1 MEEKTKNIVLNEI
14 ETIVKYLIEQSNN
27 NKINKGKLSFIE
39 TPKDSISQLLNETIN
54 NENKDLGIPNKISFE
69 HKQKFN
75 TISEN
80 QCHYFTKETSKESIF
95 EKNNVNSNR
104 NKNDDNGK
112 IKEKIIGDFFLECD
126 NNYIKDIRRK
136 HLNYFKKIYDE
147 MLKEWKNVK
156 VFHLFN
162 KKLISYYF
170 ITFCLRNEFELFINS
185 WNNKD
190 INKFFINQIY
200 LFISV
205 LYLNENCF
213 LNKTE
218 MRNFLN
224 AFEYSLQNFQMLNL
238 FTENDKI
245 NDKDKLT
252 FKTKNK
258 IILSLFQTVNTF
270 KLEYFHDIF
279 KLLDCI
285 KKNESL
291 LKIIKDIEQ
300 KSKSIQEYD

>member
-1 MEEKTKNIVLNEI
+1 
-14 ETIVKYLIEQSNN
+14 
-27 NKINKGKLSFIE
+27 
-39 TPKDSISQLLNETIN
+39 
-54 NENKDLGIPNKISFE
+54 
-69 HKQKFN
+69 
-75 TISEN
+75 
-80 QCHYFTKETSKESIF
+80 
-95 EKNNVNSNR
+95 
-104 NKNDDNGK
+104 
-112 IKEKIIGDFFLECD
+112 
-126 NNYIKDIRRK
+126 
-136 HLNYFKKIYDE
+136 

-170 ITFCLRNEFELFINS
+170 IKFCLRNEFELFINS

-200 LFISV
+200 LFISI
-205 LYLNENCF
+205 LFLDEHCF
-213 LNKTE
+213 LNKTT

-258 IILSLFQTVNTF
+258 IILSLFQIVNTS
-270 KLEYFHDIF
+270 KLEYFQDIF
-279 KLLDCI
+279 KLLHCI
-285 KKNESL
+285 KHNESL
-291 LKIIKDIEQ
+291 LKIIKDIEE